1 MVAFVSAF
9 LGAASKIGLDYWTRI
24 NESRSTAAMLAAE
37 IDATLS
43 IARQRKYSELTY
55 LLIKKLDN
63 NENIRFVDFIN
74 NPESLDLAYRAS
86 VSGFKLGLV
95 GPELAGLVTKFFRQL
110 YGLIGDMKRFGD
122 AGTTLSISEKKI
134 YLEES
139 LRIWEEAERD
149 GVQAIA
155 GLRALSRRETF
166 RHFIE
171 DAKRP
176 FRGR

>member
-1 MVAFVSAF
+1 M
-9 LGAASKIGLDYWTRI
+9 
-24 NESRSTAAMLAAE
+24 
-37 IDATLS
+37 
-43 IARQRKYSELTY
+43 
-55 LLIKKLDN
+55 
-63 NENIRFVDFIN
+63 
-74 NPESLDLAYRAS
+74 
-86 VSGFKLGLV
+86 SGFKLGLV
-95 GPELAGLVTKFFRQL
+95 GPELAGQVTKFFRQL

-122 AGTTLSISEKKI
+122 AGTSLSISEKKI

-171 DAKRP
+171 DATRP
-176 FRGR
+176 FRGQ